1 VRNII
6 PVDCFSTSDPE
17 S

>member
-1 VRNII
+1 M